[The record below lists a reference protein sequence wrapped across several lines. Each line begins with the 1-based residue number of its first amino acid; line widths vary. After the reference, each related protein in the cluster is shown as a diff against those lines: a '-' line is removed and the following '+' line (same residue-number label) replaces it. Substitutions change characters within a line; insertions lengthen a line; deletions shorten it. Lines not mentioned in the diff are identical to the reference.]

1 MQLDA
6 QGAQADQLPAAQLS
20 APAPVS
26 NLDARLTDAAACTG
40 LDADVFAATATF
52 TPPQS
57 PLRSHSGAASGSPVP
72 GASAAPAVG
81 QLGGDAK
88 PYAHSPLRMPP
99 PPLQAE
105 PSPISLLG
113 GYDEQ
118 ELMTVTPS
126 GQLAVRLMHCS
137 RHEGHGHRTRRAF
150 LRDNLPS

>member
-1 MQLDA
+1 MQLDTSDA
-6 QGAQADQLPAAQLS
+6 QTDPLPAAAQQS
-20 APAPVS
+20 TPAPVS

-40 LDADVFAATATF
+40 AAADVFAATATF

-57 PLRSHSGAASGSPVP
+57 PSRTHSGAASGSPVP

-99 PPLQAE
+99 PPLQQAE

-118 ELMTVTPS
+118 ELMTITPS

-137 RHEGHGHRTRRAF
+137 PAYAHGHMTRQAV
-150 LRDNLPS
+150 